1 MSRTLL
7 FYEKDEFYDYRDSKE
22 LENINII
29 SISNIIINPD
39 ILVTIETEGNII
51 DLSVLTEYAN
61 IQFIGEQVVN
71 KFPNSQVFICDIAK
85 QEKIKYELRFVFDTF
100 KNIDRRSLIIKRE
113 LSNHEIDTSKPL
125 TKRHKK
131 ITDLTSQELE
141 DFFEKF
147 NKHLYGHNKFKRDFK
162 EQVNTFRVF
171 NRIGEHKIL
180 SLFLM
185 GDSGVGKTEV
195 ARTIFSCLKGKKN
208 FAKINFGNYS
218 SEFSLSSLIGA
229 SRGYIGSED
238 GEIFM
243 KIRDTD
249 VGILLIDEFEKSNTA
264 LFNYFLNVL
273 ETGTI
278 ESSLGEQMD
287 LNGFIIVFTS
297 NFSREE
303 FKEKISPELR
313 SRFDYKCYFTL
324 LSNDDK
330 RRYITYRA
338 SSISKKIKCEFDID
352 IETKLNNYFS
362 SIDVSNYVNMRD
374 INKRIKIEFLKF
386 IRQNKELEENMT
398 RQESKVTQNNL
409 IL

>member
-1 MSRTLL
+1 
-7 FYEKDEFYDYRDSKE
+7 
-22 LENINII
+22 
-29 SISNIIINPD
+29 
-39 ILVTIETEGNII
+39 
-51 DLSVLTEYAN
+51 
-61 IQFIGEQVVN
+61 
-71 KFPNSQVFICDIAK
+71 
-85 QEKIKYELRFVFDTF
+85 
-100 KNIDRRSLIIKRE
+100 
-113 LSNHEIDTSKPL
+113 
-125 TKRHKK
+125 
-131 ITDLTSQELE
+131 
-141 DFFEKF
+141 
-147 NKHLYGHNKFKRDFK
+147 
-162 EQVNTFRVF
+162 
-171 NRIGEHKIL
+171 
-180 SLFLM
+180 
-185 GDSGVGKTEV
+185 
-195 ARTIFSCLKGKKN
+195 
-208 FAKINFGNYS
+208 
-218 SEFSLSSLIGA
+218 
-229 SRGYIGSED
+229 
-238 GEIFM
+238 M